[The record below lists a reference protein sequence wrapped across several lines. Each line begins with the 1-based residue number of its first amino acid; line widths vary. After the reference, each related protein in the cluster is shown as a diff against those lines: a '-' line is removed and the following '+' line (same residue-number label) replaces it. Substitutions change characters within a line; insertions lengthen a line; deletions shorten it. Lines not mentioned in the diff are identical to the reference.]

1 MLTRGEGGWA
11 AGATE
16 TEGWRAAEAIGA
28 EGVRAAGPTEAKGC
42 RAAGATEA
50 EALKKLML
58 MFLQGREAGPDLRSF
73 LLFVFLE
80 SPRL

>member
-28 EGVRAAGPTEAKGC
+28 EGFRAAGPIKAKGC
-42 RAAGATEA
+42 RVVGATEA
-50 EALKKLML
+50 ERSSS
-58 MFLQGREAGPDLRSF
+58 LQGREAGPDRRSF